1 MRHRRHGIR
10 KDPGLPQIKAIKK
23 IASPIRVELAQYRE
37 LAAFSQFGSEL
48 DDDTKEKLAQ
58 GERIRQILVQPQ
70 FKPLPVEKQTV
81 IIYAAVKH
89 YLLDIPVEDIASFEA
104 ELFEYI
110 STNEPEIFT
119 RIREEKVIADDVEQ
133 LLIKAIEETKKKS
146 EKSEK

>member
-1 MRHRRHGIR
+1 M
-10 KDPGLPQIKAIKK
+10 
-23 IASPIRVELAQYRE
+23 
-37 LAAFSQFGSEL
+37 
-48 DDDTKEKLAQ
+48 
-58 GERIRQILVQPQ
+58 
-70 FKPLPVEKQTV
+70 
-81 IIYAAVKH
+81 KH

-146 EKSEK
+146 EK

>member
-1 MRHRRHGIR
+1 M
-10 KDPGLPQIKAIKK
+10 
-23 IASPIRVELAQYRE
+23 
-37 LAAFSQFGSEL
+37 
-48 DDDTKEKLAQ
+48 
-58 GERIRQILVQPQ
+58 
-70 FKPLPVEKQTV
+70 